1 MLHGLLPLGGERCAG
16 GAEPATRHGGQ
27 GTRRDS
33 REHCLAAKRVVDI
46 GNMAPEGNREMQAA
60 APLVA
65 AVLAPAGS
73 SLAPLVLAPA
83 AERDARSTATAHP
96 GHHNGL
102 VSWLHIPKCGSSFVA
117 ALAGAFCQ
125 SIPSEHSVE
134 CSLNGSISH
143 WTLSPTRQCPF
154 HHGDV
159 PYCNADGKR
168 PMRDGMPD
176 GVLPSYYALYPAS
189 EYCAPGFEWDHGPIH
204 RAVEKDAN
212 DAHIAGVVTMLRAP
226 RQRLISAFNGGAH
239 ACIGL
244 GGNNLRRMYAGACN
258 AATYARVPGVAD
270 CQARMVTDCSSVST
284 HSSTVH
290 CRSSA
295 SLAAESGRRLHAL
308 GFVGLVEDW
317 TTSVALFH
325 HTYGGAT
332 VPSELENSRP
342 TQGHAGGSDVA
353 LVGPGCEFVTSWYDE
368 KALAPAGLG
377 NMSVPATPT
386 AALEPLDTALYAAAV
401 EVFYERVRAAGLLSA
416 AESASR
422 ERCLVNLTA
431 GPRALTLETGG
442 TVRLGVGVPDFQES
456 GTSSLAPKTSETPCT
471 LE

>member
-1 MLHGLLPLGGERCAG
+1 
-16 GAEPATRHGGQ
+16 
-27 GTRRDS
+27 
-33 REHCLAAKRVVDI
+33 
-46 GNMAPEGNREMQAA
+46 MAPEGNREMQAA

-73 SLAPLVLAPA
+73 SLAPLAPA

-244 GGNNLRRMYAGACN
+244 GGNNLRRMYAGRRRRMQRRDVR
-258 AATYARVPGVAD
+258 ARPW
-270 CQARMVTDCSSVST
+270 R
-284 HSSTVH
+284 
-290 CRSSA
+290 
-295 SLAAESGRRLHAL
+295 RRLPGAHGHGLQLRLYAL
-308 GFVGLVEDW
+308 LDG
-317 TTSVALFH
+317 AL
-325 HTYGGAT
+325 
-332 VPSELENSRP
+332 PLERISRRR
-342 TQGHAGGSDVA
+342 
-353 LVGPGCEFVTSWYDE
+353 ER
-368 KALAPAGLG
+368 APAAR
-377 NMSVPATPT
+377 S
-386 AALEPLDTALYAAAV
+386 
-401 EVFYERVRAAGLLSA
+401 RVR
-416 AESASR
+416 
-422 ERCLVNLTA
+422 
-431 GPRALTLETGG
+431 GPR
-442 TVRLGVGVPDFQES
+442 
-456 GTSSLAPKTSETPCT
+456 
-471 LE
+471 